1 MKKILSTLLAFAICS
16 APLTAF
22 AKTEAKNTD
31 GYTVISGAGKLSN
44 YTNLQPS
51 PFTNDSTNISYVAI
65 TSGITNIGNNTFKNC
80 DYLRDVLL
88 PSSVTTIGSQSFAN
102 CDSLTKVI
110 IPYGVTHIM
119 SYAFIDCKNLQEV
132 YIPDSVTII
141 GESAFYG
148 CSNLTVY
155 AGENEAVKSYCQS
168 NNIRYVKIDKV
179 QNVVSDVLTD
189 VKIIINGNDFTYKY
203 PVVMKNSTTMIP
215 LRNIFEAVGC
225 SVWWDDNTKTA
236 FASKGDITLELK
248 TDSDIISVNG
258 YKKILA
264 TPTSLICDNTM
275 VHIRVVEHLGANV
288 EWDGD
293 TRTIKISY

>member
-1 MKKILSTLLAFAICS
+1 MKKIISVLLAFAICS
-16 APLTAF
+16 ASATVL

-31 GYTVISGAGKLSN
+31 GYTVISGEGKLSN
-44 YTNLQPS
+44 YTNLEPS
-51 PFTNDSTNISYVAI
+51 PFTNDSSNISYVAI

-80 DYLRDVLL
+80 DFLRDVLL

-119 SYAFIDCKNLQEV
+119 SYAFIDCKNLKEV

-148 CSNLTVY
+148 CDNLTIY
-155 AGENEAVKSYCQS
+155 AGENTAVKSYCQ
-168 NNIRYVKIDKV
+168 NDNVKYVKVDKI
-179 QNVVSDVLTD
+179 QNVVSDVLQD
-189 VKIIINGNDFTYKY
+189 IKIIINGAEFSYKY

-225 SVWWDDNTKTA
+225 SVWWDDSTKTA
-236 FASKGDITLELK
+236 YASKGDIKLGLK
-248 TDSDIISVNG
+248 TGSDMISVNG
-258 YKKILA
+258 QEKILA

-275 VHIRVVEHLGANV
+275 VHIRAVEHLGIDV
-288 EWDGD
+288 EWNGD

>member
-1 MKKILSTLLAFAICS
+1 MKKIISTLLAFAICS
-16 APLTAF
+16 APLAAL

-31 GYTVISGAGKLSN
+31 GYTVISGEGKLSN
-44 YTNLQPS
+44 YTNLEPS

-65 TSGITNIGNNTFKNC
+65 TSGITNIGNNTFKDC

-88 PSSVTTIGSQSFAN
+88 PSSVTTIGSQSFAG

-148 CSNLTVY
+148 CDNLTIY
-155 AGENEAVKSYCQS
+155 AGENLAVKSYCQ
-168 NNIRYVKIDKV
+168 NDNIRYVKTDKV
-179 QNVVSDVLTD
+179 QNVVSDVLQD
-189 VKIIINGNDFTYKY
+189 IKIIINGAEFSYKY
-203 PVVMKNSTTMIP
+203 PVVMKNSSTMIP

-225 SVWWDDNTKTA
+225 SVWWDDSTKTA
-236 FASKGDITLELK
+236 YASKGDVTLGLK
-248 TDSDIISVNG
+248 TGSDIISVNEQE
-258 YKKILA
+258 KTLA

-275 VHIRVVEHLGANV
+275 VHIRAVEHLGINV
-288 EWDGD
+288 EWNGD
-293 TRTIKISY
+293 TRTINISY